1 MSRYKRLL
9 SLGLVL
15 PMVLSLSACGK
26 KKTVQYDPLPEE
38 DNTIYHICLLQDEDN
53 DYYDGITMGFKD
65 ALADLFGESK
75 IKLSEKITEETQLIF
90 ANGADSLTTASTST
104 QETPI
109 VGAGVLDYQH
119 LLHLTVGTG
128 DKWNKKTGTNVTGV
142 SSLPDIAAQLSLII
156 ETTEDLK
163 SVGLLYTP
171 DDSDSLYQLA
181 IMEKYLDQAGIPWKE
196 YALPLATS
204 ENGDTEDSETTQEQA
219 LPEIPLIKKT
229 KIVASSATEGSNNQ
243 VDIFGGTDL
252 IDGLLSPSSVHAPL
266 TSEFWTPELSTQ
278 NTTPLSQDASLQEII
293 SYASAECSCLFL
305 PTGSYLT
312 TQIQEISEIATSA
325 GVTTVG
331 GDASIGA
338 YTLTSTYMDSY
349 ALGYSA
355 AKKAYRILVNG
366 DDPGELK
373 ITNPDVEVTKL
384 YNKTINETFQISFPK
399 SFHEISDFMEQ
410 YEIGSST
417 NRITEPE

>member
-1 MSRYKRLL
+1 MNRYKRLL
-9 SLGLVL
+9 SLGLAL
-15 PMVLSLSACGK
+15 SMTLSLSACGK
-26 KKTVQYDPLPEE
+26 KKSVQYEPLPEE
-38 DNTIYHICLLQDEDN
+38 DNTIYHICLLQDKEN

-65 ALADLFGESK
+65 ALTDLFGEK
-75 IKLSEKITEETQLIF
+75 NIKTSDTITEETQLIF
-90 ANGADSLTTASTST
+90 ANGTDSLTSSSTST
-104 QETPI
+104 QEVPI

-156 ETTEDLK
+156 ETTENLK

-196 YALPLATS
+196 YSIPLPSS
-204 ENGDTEDSETTQEQA
+204 ESDTTEDASDEEET

-229 KIVASSATEGSNNQ
+229 KNVVASATEGSNNQ
-243 VDIFGGTDL
+243 VDIFGGTNL

-266 TSEFWTPELSTQ
+266 TSEFWTPELSAQ
-278 NTTPLSQDASLQEII
+278 NTTPLSQNANLSEII
-293 SYASAECSCLFL
+293 SYAAAECSCLFL

-312 TQIQEISEIATSA
+312 SQMQEISDIATRV
-325 GVTTVG
+325 GVPTVG
-331 GDASIGA
+331 GDAAIGA
-338 YTLTSTYMDSY
+338 YTLTSSYMDSY

-355 AKKAYRILVNG
+355 GKKAYRILVNG
-366 DDPGELK
+366 DNPGELK
-373 ITNPDVEVTKL
+373 ITTPDAEVTKL
-384 YNKTINETFQISFPK
+384 YNETINETFHISFPK

-410 YEIGSST
+410 YEVGSST